1 MGENFSVLRAESAPD
16 SITLYW
22 ERPQGRLGT
31 TYEIFLKSADQAEA
45 DFTLIGSTQKTHYTI
60 ENLQANTEYE
70 ILVKGIYQ
78 VDVALIEDGSKS
90 VQIEKEIKQQTIT
103 MHTFN
108 RSVVIDITKAP
119 YNAVGDGKTLNTKA
133 IQSAID
139 DCPKDGCVMIP
150 SGTFMTGALRLH
162 SDMELYLAKG
172 AVLQGTSNP
181 EDYLPRIWSRFEGTE
196 MECYSSLLNLGVLDP
211 EGMHRADY
219 DSTFAC
225 KNVAIRGKGT
235 IASGGRVLAE
245 RIIASETENLK
256 DYLASLGDK
265 IKECEKPETIPAR
278 VRPRLINMS
287 NCQNVE
293 LAGVTL
299 RDGAC
304 WNIHMIYCDH
314 VVTHGCTFYSHGIWN
329 GDGWDPDSSSD
340 CVIFNCVFN
349 TGDDSVSIKSGKNPQ
364 GNEVNIPTKGVRVFD
379 CRCTMGHGITI
390 GSEMSGGVEDVKI
403 WDCDMEAA
411 LCGFEIKGTA
421 KRGGYVKE
429 IHVYDSVFP
438 RVLMHSVCYND
449 DGIAGPD
456 QPYFSDCTFDNLRLP
471 GIYQDHEAKWHECDA
486 IELCGFDKIG
496 HEIKH
501 VKFSNIRFGKEKSD
515 TAGHISIKRCE
526 DVSLN
531 F

>member
-1 MGENFSVLRAESAPD
+1 MKENFSMLRAESAPD

-31 TYEIFLKSADQAEA
+31 TYEIFLKSADQVEA

-78 VDVALIEDGSKS
+78 VDIALIEDGSKS

-103 MHTFN
+103 MYTFN

-139 DCPKDGCVMIP
+139 DCPEGGCVYIP
-150 SGTFMTGALRLH
+150 AGVFMTGALRLH
-162 SDMELYLAKG
+162 SDMELYLEEG

-287 NCQNVE
+287 NCKNVE

-329 GDGWDPDSSSD
+329 GDGWDPDSSLD
-340 CVIFNCVFN
+340 CVIFDCVFN

-364 GNEVNIPTKGVRVFD
+364 GNEVNIPTKCVRVFD

-438 RVLMHSVCYND
+438 RVLMHSVGYND

-456 QPYFSDCTFDNLRLP
+456 QPYFSDCTFDNLRLT

-496 HEIKH
+496 HEIRH
-501 VKFSNIRFGKEKSD
+501 VKFSNIRFGKEKLD

-526 DVSLN
+526 DVSMN

>member
-1 MGENFSVLRAESAPD
+1 MMKENFSNFRAETATD

-22 ERPQGRLGT
+22 ERPEGCFGTQYQVFLG
-31 TYEIFLKSADQAEA
+31 E
-45 DFTLIGSTQKTHYTI
+45 TLVGSTKKTHYTI
-60 ENLQANTEYE
+60 SELKADTPYKVT
-70 ILVKGIYQ
+70 VKGVYELKTDSEQ
-78 VDVALIEDGSKS
+78 KTDNAKNETDK
-90 VQIEKEIKQQTIT
+90 VQQQTIT
-103 MHTFN
+103 VQTAK
-108 RSVVIDITKAP
+108 RTITIDITKEP
-119 YNAVGDGKTLNTKA
+119 YNAANDGATLNTKA

-139 DCPKDGCVMIP
+139 DCPVGGCVYIP
-150 SGTFMTGALRLH
+150 AGVFMTGALRLH
-162 SDMELYLAKG
+162 SDMELYLEG
-172 AVLQGTSNP
+172 AILQGTANP

-196 MECYSSLLNLGVLDP
+196 MECYSSLLNLGALDP

-390 GSEMSGGVEDVKI
+390 GSEMSGGVEDVRI

-421 KRGGYVKE
+421 KRSGYVKE

-438 RVLMHSVCYND
+438 RVLMHSVGYND

-456 QPYFSDCTFDNLRLP
+456 QPYFSDCTFDNLRLT

-496 HEIKH
+496 HEIKR
-501 VKFSNIRFGKEKSD
+501 VKFTDIRFGKEKSD